1 MFNIIIGYKVHL
13 KEYQDFNI
21 IICQIIY
28 TIYKSY
34 FKSER
39 RKKHTNMLTILYQDL
54 LTIEKYFSN
63 QMSSKGIIQ
72 KFIKSLKEII

>member
-1 MFNIIIGYKVHL
+1 MFNMIIGYKVHL

-21 IICQIIY
+21 IIFQIIY

-39 RKKHTNMLTILYQDL
+39 RKKHINMLTILNQDL
-54 LTIEKYFSN
+54 LITEKYVIN
-63 QMSSKGIIQ
+63 QMAWKRIMQ
-72 KFIKSLKEII
+72 KFTKSLKEFI